1 MSIRSGLVIAVAA
14 LGFLGA
20 GWAAPAAAQ
29 GAGCTGGGKISK
41 QIAKPMKAAME
52 AQTARKWNEVLAKVK
67 EADAVAGPKSGFDQY
82 YMAEIR
88 GYAYHNLRQ
97 DADAAR
103 ELEAALNSPCM
114 PEAKKLDR
122 YKSLVG
128 LYSSLRNYPKAIDY
142 ANRALK
148 LTRDPDM
155 QVALAQAYY
164 QSGNN
169 KEAARVMTDL
179 AASIEQGG
187 QKPKEQQLLL
197 VVNACQKAND
207 NNCVSRMFEKL
218 VTYYPKPE
226 YWSNLMQAIRGTQLN
241 DLQTL
246 NFMRLGAHVK
256 VLKRPDE
263 FKEMAQLGLEEKLA
277 CESETVL
284 EQGFTSKVFV
294 EKRDVDVNTRL
305 LAAAKKE
312 CATDKAALPANEASA
327 KAAASG
333 DALVKVGAQYL
344 AAGDPA
350 KAVAA
355 LQAGITKGNLSASD
369 LPNQA
374 QRSDEAYILLGIA
387 QLRNNNKPE
396 AAKAFKAV
404 KKDPTMV
411 RIAKLWGLNAA

>member
-1 MSIRSGLVIAVAA
+1 MSIRSGLVIAVAT
-14 LGFLGA
+14 LGILGA

-29 GAGCTGGGKISK
+29 GAGCAGQKISK

-67 EADAVAGPKSGFDQY
+67 EAEAVPGPKSAFDLY

-97 DADAAR
+97 DGEAAR
-103 ELEAALNSPCM
+103 ELESGLGSPCM

-122 YKSLVG
+122 YKNLVG
-128 LYSSLRNYPKAIDY
+128 LYAALRNYPKVIEY
-142 ANRALK
+142 SSRALK
-148 LTRDPDM
+148 LSRDPDM

-169 KEAARVMTDL
+169 KEAARVMNELLD
-179 AASIEQGG
+179 QNGV
-187 QKPKEQQLLL
+187 KPKEQQLVL
-197 VVNACQKAND
+197 VVNACKNAND
-207 NNCVSRMFEKL
+207 NNCVSRAYEKL

-226 YWSNLMQAIRGTQLN
+226 YWSNLMTAITKTQLN
-241 DLQTL
+241 DVQQL
-246 NFMRLGAHVK
+246 NFMRLGVHVK
-256 VLKRPDE
+256 VLKRPDD

-277 CESETVL
+277 CESQSVL
-284 EQGFTSKVFV
+284 ETGFTNKVFV

-312 CATDKAALPANEASA
+312 CAADKAALPANETAA

-350 KAVAA
+350 KAAA
-355 LQAGITKGNLSASD
+355 AIQAGIAKGNLAAGD
-369 LPNQA
+369 PPNQA

-387 QLRNNNKPE
+387 QLRNNNKD
-396 AAKAFKAV
+396 AAKKAFGAV

-411 RIAKLWGLNAA
+411 RIAKLWGLDAA

>member
-1 MSIRSGLVIAVAA
+1 VSIRSGLVIAVAA
-14 LGFLGA
+14 VGILGA
-20 GWAAPAAAQ
+20 GFSAPAAAQ

-41 QIAKPMKAAME
+41 TIAKPMKAAME
-52 AQTARKWNEVLAKVK
+52 AQTARKWQEVLARVK
-67 EADAVAGPKSGFDQY
+67 EAEATPGAKSGFDLY
-82 YMAEIR
+82 YMNEIR

-97 DADAAR
+97 DAEAAR
-103 ELEAALNSPCM
+103 ELESGLNSPCM

-128 LYSSLRNYPKAIDY
+128 LYSALRNYPKVIDY
-142 ANRALK
+142 GNRATK
-148 LTRDPDM
+148 MSRDPDM
-155 QVALAQAYY
+155 QVAVAQAYY

-169 KEAARVMTDL
+169 KEAARLMNEIL
-179 AASIEQGG
+179 EQSGRV
-187 QKPKEQQLLL
+187 PKEQHLLL
-197 VVNACQKAND
+197 VVSACQKVND
-207 NNCVSRMFEKL
+207 NNCVSRAFEKL
-218 VTYYPKPE
+218 VQNYPKPE
-226 YWSNLMQAIRGTQLN
+226 YWSNLMEAIRRTQLN

-246 NFMRLGAHVK
+246 NFMRLGVQVK

-277 CESETVL
+277 CESQAVL
-284 EQGFTSKVFV
+284 ETGFTNKVFV

-312 CATDKAALPANEASA
+312 CSADKAALATNEASA
-327 KAAASG
+327 KSAASG

-344 AAGDPA
+344 AAGEPA

-355 LQAGITKGNLSASD
+355 IQAGIAKGNLSAAD
-369 LPNQA
+369 PANQA

-387 QLRNNNKPE
+387 QLRSNNKAE
-396 AAKAFKAV
+396 AAKAFRTV

-411 RIAKLWGLNAA
+411 RIAKLWVLNT

>member
-1 MSIRSGLVIAVAA
+1 MGFAA
-14 LGFLGA
+14 GFS
-20 GWAAPAAAQ
+20 APAAAQ

-41 QIAKPMKAAME
+41 TIAKPMKAAME
-52 AQTARKWNEVLAKVK
+52 AQTARKWQEVLAKVK
-67 EADAVAGPKSGFDQY
+67 EAETTPGAKSGFDTY

-103 ELEAALNSPCM
+103 ELESALNSPCM

-128 LYSSLRNYPKAIDY
+128 LYSALRNYPKAIDY

-148 LTRDPDM
+148 LSRDPDM

-169 KEAARVMTDL
+169 KEAARLMNEL
-179 AASIEQGG
+179 LEQSNRT
-187 QKPKEQQLLL
+187 PKEQQLLL
-197 VVNACQKAND
+197 VVAACQKVND
-207 NNCVSRMFEKL
+207 NNCVSRAFEKL

-226 YWSNLMQAIRGTQLN
+226 YWSNLMQAISGAQLN
-241 DLQTL
+241 DLQQL
-246 NFMRLGAHVK
+246 NFMRLGVHVK
-256 VLKRPDE
+256 VLKRPDQ

-277 CESETVL
+277 CESQAVL
-284 EQGFTSKVFV
+284 ETGFTNKVFV

-327 KAAASG
+327 KTATSG

-344 AAGDPA
+344 AAGDAA
-350 KAVAA
+350 KAIASI
-355 LQAGITKGNLSASD
+355 QAGITKGNLSAGD
-369 LPNQA
+369 PANQA
-374 QRSDEAYILLGIA
+374 QRTDEAYILLGIA
-387 QLRNNNKPE
+387 QLRSNNKAE
-396 AAKAFKAV
+396 AAKAFRSV

-411 RIAKLWGLNAA
+411 RIAKLWALDAA